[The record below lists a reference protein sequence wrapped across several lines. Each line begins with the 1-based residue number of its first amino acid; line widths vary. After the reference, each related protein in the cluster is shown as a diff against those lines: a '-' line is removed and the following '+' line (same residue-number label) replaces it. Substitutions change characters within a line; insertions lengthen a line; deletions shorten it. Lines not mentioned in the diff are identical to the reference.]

1 MPVAAGFR
9 MTFGRVNLQ
18 AMNKHLILVAGP
30 TASGKTALAIR
41 LAQEFG
47 TEIIS
52 ADARQ
57 VYREMPIGTAMPT
70 TQERSTVPHHLVGHR
85 SITEPYDAA
94 DYAAEAEKTANA
106 LFSKYD
112 TVILCGGSGLYIKAF
127 LDGLDEIPEVPED
140 IRTTIQTEY
149 AEKGMPWL
157 QQAVSQA
164 DPDWY
169 RSADTSNHRR
179 LLRALEVFRTSGKP
193 LSAFQSGTRKTHPFS
208 IIRLALDI
216 PRQELGERIDRR
228 VDAMVA
234 EGLFAEAEGL
244 FPQRHLPALQTVG
257 YREIFGWM
265 EGKWGREEAIGLI
278 KQHTRQYAKRQLTW
292 FRRDEAIRWFDASR
306 PEEILSHLRE
316 RNS

>member
-1 MPVAAGFR
+1 MPDAPGFQK
-9 MTFGRVNLQ
+9 TFGGVNLR

-30 TASGKTALAIR
+30 TASGKTAMAIR

-70 TQERSTVPHHLVGHR
+70 AQELSAVPHHLVGHR
-85 SITEPYDAA
+85 SVTEPYDAA
-94 DYAAEAEKTANA
+94 DYATEAEKTAKA

-112 TVILCGGSGLYIKAF
+112 KVILCGGSGLYIKAF

-140 IRTTIQTEY
+140 IRTTIHSEY

-157 QQAVSQA
+157 QQAVAQA

-169 RSADTSNHRR
+169 RSADTSNPRR
-179 LLRALEVFRTSGKP
+179 LLRALEVFRAAGKP
-193 LSAFQSGTRKTHPFS
+193 LSAFQTGTKKTHPYS
-208 IIRLALDI
+208 IIRIALEI
-216 PRQELGERIDRR
+216 PRKELGERIDRR

-244 FPQRHLPALQTVG
+244 FPLRHLPALQTVG
-257 YREIFGWM
+257 YREIFGYL

-292 FRRDEAIRWFDASR
+292 FRRDETISWFDPGK
-306 PEEILSHLRE
+306 PEEILSHLLE
-316 RNS
+316 RIS